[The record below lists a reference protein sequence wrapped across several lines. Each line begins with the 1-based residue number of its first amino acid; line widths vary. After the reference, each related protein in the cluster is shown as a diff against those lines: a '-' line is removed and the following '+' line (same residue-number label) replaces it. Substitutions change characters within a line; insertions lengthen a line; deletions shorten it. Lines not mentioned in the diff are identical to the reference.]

1 MQPARDE
8 GLGSAPALA
17 TVVPIDLHRR
27 DRSAAAERSPM
38 GWSAIA
44 IAIALAVSPL
54 ASGYF
59 DFTVWGPLAL
69 GAMVLL
75 VIVVRVSR
83 PVFTR
88 LGVLAAAGLGALVA
102 LSAASILWAESKDS
116 AWTSTNRVALYAA
129 IFGIV
134 LLAVRDRSTGRAI
147 VMILGAGAL
156 IACVWLDCRFAL
168 GHGQDAFINQRLDA
182 PIGYVNGTGALLVMA
197 SWPWLAYAEAA
208 GRRWLRSAALA
219 AAALMVSTC
228 VLTQARAVV
237 PAMVIASALA
247 LLCCEDR
254 VRRALN
260 LCIVAA
266 TVACSLPWT
275 LAVYNGATALSAA
288 PTQAHIQAAGIALLG
303 AAIAAGLARQGLSLA
318 VALLSE
324 QRRAQLTRTLGA
336 TMLAGLA
343 LALVVGLA
351 VGEPLIVR
359 EWHEFTALHVNQNVS
374 SRFVDAGG
382 YRYDL
387 WRVAIREF
395 VAHPLAG
402 LGAGN
407 YDAGYYLLRHN
418 PEYVLQPH
426 SLELQELAEL
436 GMLGFA
442 ALLVFCGPVLVA
454 GLRRGGTLASEDRLI
469 KVAALG
475 MFTAWLVDTSV
486 DWPYDIPGI
495 AGIAFVAAA
504 LLLVPAVAGATV
516 RKGRR
521 GSSLWTIPALVVIAL
536 LAAGIGRQYAAT
548 RISQAG
554 LAQVARTPA
563 KAIKTLRRA
572 AQFDPYSLNTLYGI
586 ASAYARLDDYVD
598 ARDALLV
605 AAAREPRNYVPPTL
619 LGDLAMRRG
628 DDSLAAAEYRHA
640 ISLDPDDPSLT
651 SSLAAAL
658 GAVK

>member
-1 MQPARDE
+1 
-8 GLGSAPALA
+8 
-17 TVVPIDLHRR
+17 
-27 DRSAAAERSPM
+27 M
-38 GWSAIA
+38 GWTAVA
-44 IAIALAVSPL
+44 VAIALAASPL

-75 VIVVRVSR
+75 VIVVRVSK
-83 PVFTR
+83 PAFTR
-88 LGVLAAAGLGALVA
+88 LGVVAGAGLGALVA

-116 AWTSTNRVALYAA
+116 AWTSTNRVALYAV

-134 LLAVRDRSTGRAI
+134 LLAVRERATGRVI
-147 VMILGAGAL
+147 VMILGAGAT
-156 IACVWLDCRFAL
+156 IACIWLDCRFAL

-197 SWPWLAYAEAA
+197 AWPWLACAEAA
-208 GRRWLRSAALA
+208 ARRWLRSAALA

-237 PAMVIASALA
+237 PAMVIAAALT

-254 VRRALN
+254 IRRAIN

-266 TVACSLPWT
+266 AVACSLPWT
-275 LAVYNGATALSAA
+275 LAVYSGATALTAA
-288 PTQAHIQAAGIALLG
+288 PSQSHIRAAGIALL
-303 AAIAAGLARQGLSLA
+303 ACALAAGLARHGLSLA
-318 VALLSE
+318 VARLSE
-324 QRRAQLTRTLGA
+324 ARRATLSRRLGH
-336 TMLAGLA
+336 TMLVSLA
-343 LALVVGLA
+343 LALVAGLA
-351 VGEPLIVR
+351 IGAPFIVR
-359 EWHEFTALHVNQNVS
+359 QWRAFTALHVDQNVS
-374 SRFVDAGG
+374 SRFIDAGG

-387 WRVAIREF
+387 WRVALREF

-418 PEYVLQPH
+418 PEFVLQPH

-436 GMLGFA
+436 GVLGFA
-442 ALLVFCGPVLVA
+442 ALLAFCGPVLVS
-454 GLRRGGTLASEDRLI
+454 GFRRSGTLASEDRLI

-495 AGIAFVAAA
+495 AGIACVAAA
-504 LLLVPAVAGATV
+504 LLVVPAVAGAAAPSS
-516 RKGRR
+516 RR
-521 GSSLWTIPALVVIAL
+521 RASLWTIPALVVIAL
-536 LAAGIGRQYAAT
+536 LAASIGRQYAAT
-548 RISQAG
+548 RISQTG
-554 LAQVARTPA
+554 LAQVARSPA

-572 AQFDPYSLNTLYGI
+572 AQLDPYSLNTLYGL
-586 ASAYARLDDYVD
+586 ASAYARRDDYPD

-628 DDSLAAAEYRHA
+628 DYALAAAEYRHA

-651 SSLAAAL
+651 SSRARAL
-658 GAVK
+658 GAGR